1 MSAEAST
8 TTSENTIPKQS
19 ILTESTIEKCLY
31 HFEYSDALTLA
42 EVYYDQTKTDA
53 AALLFSRALYYNKF
67 PLQAYEVLHKIGPN
81 NPEIRYFT
89 AKLAYE
95 LKKVSE
101 AERLLRANTFTND
114 LHSSF
119 SETDQ
124 LPFAHS
130 LLANI
135 LKESGKIAHSARQ
148 YQKSIIVAPLL
159 WSNVKNYCDLG
170 GQNIKP
176 ALHGYDVPYDPKLSK
191 FQPEET
197 IFSLN
202 DSGDAETSSSP
213 GGGRQKLR
221 KSPSKITRRRA
232 NTRVPEFA
240 YNTRSKVRNSS
251 THRKSGSKFGT
262 PQIPAPTPPE
272 RNRYIESQKYKLGS
286 RRIHHGPPL
295 SSVNKGSLSGS
306 NTALDLITK
315 TDSESEP
322 MDVENY
328 EPQTQQV
335 RQPLVEIE
343 HEPRSEDYDY
353 VYEDILGYIIEM
365 TGIQVNLSQYNFNEA
380 MNALNQ
386 LTDKHASLPLSLEL
400 RGRVLF
406 EKSDFIR
413 ASATFEEMHQQ
424 YPHKIE
430 GLEVYSSCLWQLQKI
445 PKLSGLTKE
454 LTERFRHRSETWC
467 VAGNLYNLEKQCA
480 IAVDCFDRATRLVPK
495 FGYSYYLL
503 GNELIEVGQL
513 DRAEQAFHESVR
525 YSPHDYRPHLG
536 LGIIEQKRS
545 KMSKALTHMRMA
557 VQRNPSNIILQCHL
571 AVVEQANGHEKEAL
585 KILNEAIKME
595 PNSIAAR
602 FHRARILFDS
612 RMYTDARQE
621 LHELKEL
628 SPNEPHV
635 FFLLGRVYKKLGDQA
650 QAQIYFNYSSQIDP
664 RGEQSRGFGSDQ
676 PYDELDDMDAE
687 ATAARLIRS

>member
-1 MSAEAST
+1 MMSVEPST
-8 TTSENTIPKQS
+8 TTENIIPKHS
-19 ILTESTIEKCLY
+19 VLTESTIEKCLY

-42 EVYYDQTKTDA
+42 EVYYDQTKTDT

-67 PLQAYEVLHKIGPN
+67 PLQAFEVLHKIGPN

-170 GQNIKP
+170 GQNITP

-202 DSGDAETSSSP
+202 DSGEAETSTSLGSG
-213 GGGRQKLR
+213 GGGRQKLK

-232 NTRVPEFA
+232 NTRVPESG
-240 YNTRSKVRNSS
+240 YMTRSKVRNSS
-251 THRKSGSKFGT
+251 THRKSSSKFVS
-262 PQIPAPTPPE
+262 PQISLTTPPE
-272 RNRYIESQKYKLGS
+272 RTRYIESQKYKIAS
-286 RRIHHGPPL
+286 RRHHGLPL

-343 HEPRSEDYDY
+343 QESRSEDYDY
-353 VYEDILGYIIEM
+353 VYGKFVKGY
-365 TGIQVNLSQYNFNEA
+365 G
-380 MNALNQ
+380 
-386 LTDKHASLPLSLEL
+386 
-400 RGRVLF
+400 
-406 EKSDFIR
+406 
-413 ASATFEEMHQQ
+413 
-424 YPHKIE
+424 
-430 GLEVYSSCLWQLQKI
+430 SC
-445 PKLSGLTKE
+445 
-454 LTERFRHRSETWC
+454 
-467 VAGNLYNLEKQCA
+467 
-480 IAVDCFDRATRLVPK
+480 
-495 FGYSYYLL
+495 
-503 GNELIEVGQL
+503 
-513 DRAEQAFHESVR
+513 
-525 YSPHDYRPHLG
+525 
-536 LGIIEQKRS
+536 
-545 KMSKALTHMRMA
+545 
-557 VQRNPSNIILQCHL
+557 
-571 AVVEQANGHEKEAL
+571 
-585 KILNEAIKME
+585 
-595 PNSIAAR
+595 
-602 FHRARILFDS
+602 
-612 RMYTDARQE
+612 
-621 LHELKEL
+621 
-628 SPNEPHV
+628 
-635 FFLLGRVYKKLGDQA
+635 
-650 QAQIYFNYSSQIDP
+650 
-664 RGEQSRGFGSDQ
+664 
-676 PYDELDDMDAE
+676 
-687 ATAARLIRS
+687 